1 MKKITSIKKYLPDND
16 SIEQRQLNM
25 IMHLLQRRY
34 SNLEDCRLFYNE
46 ISANNHISF
55 IKLKPHPG
63 NIHNRIFNIL
73 CFSSQDDAMK
83 FDDSFKMSY
92 NNYLKSQENGLS
104 FIETPCPDK
113 KLVKVEF
120 NVSKIKGKKEGKWKK
135 GYLNILSERIILHE
149 DKSNSNVIFEF
160 RSLEIKNCHI
170 KLDFNH
176 NKKTICIQSKL
187 IIKKKVRS
195 LITICPIRT
204 TETQALIDYKYLV
217 NNIGAS
223 CVNSISKKFEETFNN
238 KDNSCELFSIFK
250 GHSEIFLD
258 TKLIDFITQKFSLT
272 KENASDTELK
282 DNLKIFLE
290 TLCKRFINNFLEN
303 NKNKEIKD
311 YISKNVDHFKYKV
324 NHINFR
330 KIRKQTTKSKKR
342 SIMMF

>member
-1 MKKITSIKKYLPDND
+1 LVILRKNKIFLKKITSIKKYLPDD
-16 SIEQRQLNM
+16 DYIKQRQLNM
-25 IMHLLQRRY
+25 IMHLIQRRY

-46 ISANNHISF
+46 ISENNPISL
-55 IKLKPHPG
+55 IKLKHHPG

-73 CFSSQDDAMK
+73 CFSSQDDAVK
-83 FDDSFKMSY
+83 FDDSFKISY
-92 NNYLKSQENGLS
+92 NNYLKSKDNGLA
-104 FIETPCPDK
+104 FIEAPCPDK

-120 NVSKIKGKKEGKWKK
+120 SVSKIKGKKEGKWKK

-160 RSLEIKNCHI
+160 KSLEIKNCHL

-176 NKKTICIQSKL
+176 NKKSICIQSKL
-187 IIKKKVRS
+187 IVKKKVRL

-217 NNIGAS
+217 NNIGVS
-223 CVNSISKKFEETFNN
+223 CVNSINRRFEETFDN

-250 GHSEIFLD
+250 GHSDKFID
-258 TKLIDFITQKFSLT
+258 TKIIDFISHKFSLT

-282 DNLKIFLE
+282 NNLKIFLE

-303 NKNKEIKD
+303 SKNKEIKD
-311 YISKNVDHFKYKV
+311 YISKNIDLLKNKV
-324 NHINFR
+324 NRINFR
-330 KIRKQTTKSKKR
+330 KL
-342 SIMMF
+342 